1 MYCCVTYDIRS
12 DRLRLRLSKYLRR
25 KGLLRYQKSVFIGRL
40 DGEVRQEI
48 ERDWRPLL
56 AADDRL
62 ALILLEKPVF
72 RSLLQQTADARVRRL
87 GQPFVFLDL

>member
-1 MYCCVTYDIRS
+1 MYCCVTYDIR
-12 DRLRLRLSKYLRR
+12 DNRLRLRLSKYLRR

-40 DGEVRQEI
+40 DEESRREI

-56 AADDRL
+56 SPDDRL
-62 ALILLEKPVF
+62 AFILLEKPVF

-87 GQPFVFLDL
+87 GQPFVFLEM